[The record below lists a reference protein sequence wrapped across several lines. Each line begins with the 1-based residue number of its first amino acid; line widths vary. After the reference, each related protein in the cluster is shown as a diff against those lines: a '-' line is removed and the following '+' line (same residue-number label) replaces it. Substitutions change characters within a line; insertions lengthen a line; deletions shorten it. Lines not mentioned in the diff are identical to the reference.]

1 MANFMLTFFS
11 YLLKSSCYDVSA
23 DEVATVTGLMAFYAQ
38 IVVLFF
44 DFGLGT
50 IMDTFGRKIPCILGL
65 LLGGASLI
73 AMPYGYALY
82 PNLLILR

>member
-11 YLLKSSCYDVSA
+11 YLLKSSCYDVPVN
-23 DEVATVTGLMAFYAQ
+23 EVATVTGLMAFYTQ

-65 LLGGASLI
+65 LLGGAALI
-73 AMPYGYALY
+73 AMPYAYALY